1 MQKTPSSTQIWYNN
15 QSPRNVSIIIGV
27 LIGISAGALAVAVN
41 TVSPLI
47 VVGGVV
53 GGLIGL
59 YLLTDLQAA
68 LYTTIIT
75 LMILPFGT
83 LPFKLGFTP
92 TLLDTTLAVVLLIY
106 LLQWMRQYRHNLLL
120 TPIHLLIA
128 IYIMWLLLTFALGL
142 RHAPLTS
149 TIARQFAETILAI
162 SMTFVLVDILRERIY
177 LRRLVFAIIIGAG
190 IQSIITIGLYVLPD
204 DTANQILNALSRIG
218 YPTGY
223 VIQYIESNPALSER
237 AIGTWIFSNSLGG
250 MLAVSA
256 IITAPQV
263 FSEKPVIK
271 YRWLSLMILGLILLA
286 LMLTYSRASAL
297 AVAFGL
303 VVITFMRYR
312 RFIPFLAFGA
322 CLLLLLPQTQY
333 YLGRFIEA
341 FTAADLA
348 TQMRI
353 GEWTDALRLIGRY
366 PITGVGFTGT
376 PDIDIYTD
384 VANMYL
390 IMANKIGLVGVAIFL
405 TNMIGVLSYGLI
417 AWRYV
422 RQDAEVESIHLG
434 FHAALITALTNAVAD
449 LYYFRLDFQPLI
461 TLFWIVIALCLASS
475 RITLERKEQHT
486 PITKP

>member
-1 MQKTPSSTQIWYNN
+1 MQNTPSALQIWFNN
-15 QSPRNVSIIIGV
+15 QNSRNIAITIGV
-27 LIGISAGALAVAVN
+27 IVGIIAGALAVAVN
-41 TVSPLI
+41 VVNPLI

-59 YLLTDLQAA
+59 YLLTDLQIV
-68 LYTTIIT
+68 LYATIIT
-75 LMILPFGT
+75 LMLLPFGT
-83 LPFKLGFTP
+83 LPFKIGFTP

-106 LLQWMRQYRHNLLL
+106 LLQWMRRHRQMLLL

-128 IYIMWLLLTFALGL
+128 IYMMWLLITFALGL
-142 RHAPLTS
+142 RHAPLTAQ
-149 TIARQFAETILAI
+149 IARQFAETLLAI
-162 SMTFVLVDILRERIY
+162 GMTFILVDVLRSRVY
-177 LRRLVFAIIIGAG
+177 LRRLVLAIIIGAG
-190 IQSIITIGLYVLPD
+190 IQAVITIFLYVLPD
-204 DTANQILNALSRIG
+204 DIANSILNRLGRIG
-218 YPTGY
+218 YPQGN

-263 FSEKPVIK
+263 FSARPVLK
-271 YRWLSLMILGLILLA
+271 QRWLLWVILGLILLA

-312 RFIPFLAFGA
+312 RFIPYLGMAGGV
-322 CLLLLLPQTQY
+322 LLLLPQMQY

-341 FTAADLA
+341 FTASDLA
-348 TQMRI
+348 TQMRV
-353 GEWTDALRLIGRY
+353 GEWTDALRLIQRY

-390 IMANKIGLVGVAIFL
+390 IMSNKIGLVGLAIFL
-405 TNMIGVLSYGLI
+405 ITMSGVLIYGVI
-417 AWRYV
+417 AWRYIV
-422 RQDAEVESIHLG
+422 HQDAEVEAIHLG
-434 FHAALITALTNAVAD
+434 FHAALATALVNGVAD

-461 TLFWIVIALCLASS
+461 TLFWIIVALCLASS
-475 RITLERKEQHT
+475 RITFEHPET
-486 PITKP
+486 DPPAI